1 MEMPTLRTGRLL
13 LRGFTLAD
21 APRVQELAG
30 AREVAATTLTIPH
43 PYEDGMAEA
52 WIGGHG
58 AAWEQRKSLSLA
70 VTTETEGLVGAM
82 GLVVAPEHAHG
93 EIGYW
98 IGVPYWGRGFA
109 TEAAG
114 AVLDY
119 GFGELG
125 LHRAVG
131 RHFTRNPASGRVLR
145 KLGMVHEGTLREH
158 VRRWDRFE
166 DLECYSVLEHE
177 WRGGGARPA

>member
-1 MEMPTLRTGRLL
+1 MTLPTLRTERLL
-13 LRGFTLAD
+13 LRAFTLAD

-52 WIGGHG
+52 WIQGHA
-58 AAWEQRKSLSLA
+58 AAWEAGKRLSLA
-70 VTTETEGLVGAM
+70 VTSQADGLVGVV
-82 GLVVAPEHAHG
+82 GLSLQPAHRHA

-98 IGVPYWGRGFA
+98 IGVPYWNRGFA

-114 AVLDY
+114 AVLAY

-125 LHRAVG
+125 LHRIVA
-131 RHFTRNPASGRVLR
+131 RYFARNPASGGVLR
-145 KLGMVHEGTLREH
+145 KLGMRHEGTLREH
-158 VRRWDRFE
+158 VWRWDRFE
-166 DLECYSVLEHE
+166 DLECCAILEDE
-177 WRGGGARPA
+177 WRGRDA